1 MKYLIPLL
9 FLLSCVPEQKRNAEI
24 TTMYNGVVEFHA
36 NPEWDSEDRLRQ
48 ALTDGLRPD
57 FIIFSADWC
66 EACHV
71 LRDVIVSSGWRS
83 RVIII
88 NMDEKWVRFLAKACD
103 ISAVPSMIV
112 TFDDGGPDSGLITG
126 AGEIGKVL
134 FEILENKK

>member
-24 TTMYNGVVEFHA
+24 TTMYDGVVEFHA
-36 NPEWDSEDRLRQ
+36 NPHWNSEQDLRE
-48 ALTDGLRPD
+48 ALTDEQRPD
-57 FIIFSADWC
+57 FIIFSAEWC
-66 EACHV
+66 EACRV

-83 RVIII
+83 RVLIL
-88 NMDEKWVRFLAKACD
+88 NMDQGWVRFLAKSCD

-112 TFDDGGPDSGLITG
+112 TFDDGGPDSGLIIG
-126 AGEIGKVL
+126 AGEIGKAL

>member
-36 NPEWDSEDRLRQ
+36 NPHWNSEIDLRE
-48 ALTDGLRPD
+48 ALTDEQRPD

-83 RVIII
+83 KEKSGIIS
-88 NMDEKWVRFLAKACD
+88 K
-103 ISAVPSMIV
+103 
-112 TFDDGGPDSGLITG
+112 T
-126 AGEIGKVL
+126 L
-134 FEILENKK
+134 FEWRGLTPLFRGFWDALQRKHKP

>member
-36 NPEWDSEDRLRQ
+36 NPHWNSEIDLRE
-48 ALTDGLRPD
+48 ALTDEQRPD

-83 RVIII
+83 RVLIL
-88 NMDEKWVRFLAKACD
+88 NMDQGWVRFLAKSCD

-112 TFDDGGPDSGLITG
+112 TFDDGGLDSRLITG
-126 AGEIGKVL
+126 AGEIGKAL

>member
-1 MKYLIPLL
+1 
-9 FLLSCVPEQKRNAEI
+9 
-24 TTMYNGVVEFHA
+24 MYNGVVEFHA
-36 NPEWDSEDRLRQ
+36 NPHWNSEQDLRE
-48 ALTDGLRPD
+48 ALTDRQRPD
-57 FIIFSADWC
+57 FIIFSAEWC

-71 LRDVIVSSGWRS
+71 LRDVIVSSGWRD

-112 TFDDGGPDSGLITG
+112 TFDDGGPDSGLVIG
-126 AGEIGKVL
+126 ADEIGKVL